1 MTRRRGP
8 EPLDPTQRVMRRV
21 DRHANGCW
29 RWLGAVDHKGHPY
42 FALTSSKQVRVAR
55 WLSGAADG
63 TECRR
68 TCDTPACVNPDHHVV
83 WTAADQFW
91 ANVATAAADACWL
104 WTGHLHKGYG
114 RFGQVL
120 AHRWAYEHLIA
131 PIPVSL
137 TIDHLCF
144 TPTCVNP
151 WHLEPVP
158 QTENTRRMH
167 ERRPEPAS
175 AVLADAST

>member
-1 MTRRRGP
+1 MRGRRGP
-8 EPLDPTQRVMRRV
+8 KPLDPMQRVMRRV
-21 DRHANGCW
+21 DRQANGCW
-29 RWLGAVDHKGHPY
+29 QWLGAADSKGNRY
-42 FALTSSKQVRVAR
+42 FKLTASKQVYVAR

-68 TCDTPACVNPDHHVV
+68 TCDTPARVSPDHHVV
-83 WTAADQFW
+83 MTAADKFW
-91 ANVATAAADACWL
+91 ANVAPDAADACWL

-120 AHRWAYEHLIA
+120 AHRWAYEHLRGD
-131 PIPVSL
+131 IPRGL

-167 ERRPEPAS
+167 ERRPQARVGDFS
-175 AVLADAST
+175 DAST